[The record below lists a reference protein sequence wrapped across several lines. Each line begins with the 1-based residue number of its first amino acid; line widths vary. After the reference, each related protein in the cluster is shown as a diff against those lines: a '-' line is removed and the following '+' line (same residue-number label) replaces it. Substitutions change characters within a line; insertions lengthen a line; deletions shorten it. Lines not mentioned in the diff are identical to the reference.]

1 MFEFIIGGT
10 KVEIHW
16 IVAIL
21 QIAAIY
27 IIVTVISSVR
37 IKNALKSFVNGVTDD
52 KLVKK
57 CKSIKQQHRFHTN
70 KNIYNLFCCVLAA
83 LSLARGEKEEYFS
96 HINDVNVISND
107 TRNRLYILLLS
118 YVTGGAYT
126 YFLNECKS
134 MSPDNGYTE
143 STILLLY
150 NKYAVDG
157 DKVKNCIESSEFH
170 LNNQLVRKEFEEL
183 SIKLENVN

>member
-21 QIAAIY
+21 QIAVIY

-37 IKNALKSFVNGVTDD
+37 IKNALKSFVNGATDD
-52 KLVKK
+52 KLFKK

-96 HINDVNVISND
+96 HTPIRGRFSD
-107 TRNRLYILLLS
+107 
-118 YVTGGAYT
+118 
-126 YFLNECKS
+126 
-134 MSPDNGYTE
+134 
-143 STILLLY
+143 
-150 NKYAVDG
+150 
-157 DKVKNCIESSEFH
+157 
-170 LNNQLVRKEFEEL
+170 
-183 SIKLENVN
+183 